1 MNLLFEIYAL
11 IFGLLIGS
19 FLNVVILRLPKEKSV
34 VFQRSFCPKCL
45 SQLKWFHNIP
55 VLSFIFLRGR
65 CGFCHEKI
73 SLRYPLIEIST
84 GLISFWL
91 FPNSSNAYSLGLY
104 FFHFGVACIFICH
117 FFIDLDHQLLLDKL
131 NLYLLALIL
140 PFVLITYQWYFWVV
154 GGLFGF
160 GIPLIVTW
168 LFYKLRGQ
176 IGMGGGDIKLFG
188 IIGLYLGPTGVFFTI
203 FLSCLVGAVLGSILI
218 LVKAL
223 DKNRPIAFGPFII
236 LVASFQIF
244 FPELSHRVQAWF
256 F

>member
-1 MNLLFEIYAL
+1 
-11 IFGLLIGS
+11 
-19 FLNVVILRLPKEKSV
+19 
-34 VFQRSFCPKCL
+34 
-45 SQLKWFHNIP
+45 
-55 VLSFIFLRGR
+55 
-65 CGFCHEKI
+65 
-73 SLRYPLIEIST
+73 
-84 GLISFWL
+84 
-91 FPNSSNAYSLGLY
+91 LGLY

-154 GGLFGF
+154 GGLLGF